1 MTRNWVGGTATVPST
16 AERAARFPVMD
27 HCRTIAGALGVAVAV
42 FLLSNPLTVVPDF
55 RDAWLWS
62 AAAVTLV
69 TLIGLTRMRRP
80 VVPWLVLSLV
90 GWSALSY
97 WWSISPSITRT
108 WLLFFVLVTVMAI
121 LVEAAVPIHGVA
133 AGIALGAAALGAV
146 SLWQARQALP
156 IFDVAW
162 SDPTYLDGVG
172 THRNILSYCA
182 VFGIAALLA
191 VVPGRWTA
199 WLAWAPVFVLLAVTT
214 LLTKSATGLVAVPVL
229 VLTTVALAHSQ
240 VVLRSPTFRWRLL
253 VAGAGV
259 IALILLVTGP
269 LLRALGRDA
278 TLSGR
283 IPLWE
288 ATIEVVRARP
298 LTGWG
303 VGAVWPHAWLP
314 APANPVADSISG
326 RIGFGAAHGHN
337 SFIDALAEVGI
348 IGVTLAVLCYG
359 SLLRQAFGRLAA
371 STEPGSA
378 DPGSADPGPELAA
391 VRLVVLLALALL
403 VCGLTEPVLQTPLG
417 WFLTVLIACAAAR
430 SALRTTGPWHPLR
443 TTKEFR

>member
-1 MTRNWVGGTATVPST
+1 
-16 AERAARFPVMD
+16 MD
-27 HCRTIAGALGVAVAV
+27 RTRTIAGALGVAVTV
-42 FLLSNPLTVVPDF
+42 FLLSNPLAVVPDF

-69 TLIGLTRMRRP
+69 TLVGLTRMRRP
-80 VVPWLVLSLV
+80 VVPLLVLSLV
-90 GWSALSY
+90 GWSASSY
-97 WWSISPSITRT
+97 WWSIAPSITRT
-108 WLLFFVLVTVMAI
+108 WVLFFVLIAVMAI
-121 LVEAAVPIHGVA
+121 LVEAAVPVHGMA

-191 VVPGRWTA
+191 ILPRRRTA
-199 WLAWAPVFVLLAVTT
+199 WVAWGSVFLLLAVTT
-214 LLTKSATGLVAVPVL
+214 LLTKSATGLVAVPTL
-229 VLTTVALAHSQ
+229 VLATVALAHSR
-240 VVLRSPTFRWRLL
+240 VVLRSPSSRSRLL
-253 VAGAGV
+253 VSGAGV
-259 IALILLVTGP
+259 ITFLLLTRP
-269 LLRALGRDA
+269 LLRALGRDS

-283 IPLWE
+283 VPLWE

-303 VGAVWPHAWLP
+303 VAAVWPHAWLP
-314 APANPVADSISG
+314 APPNPVADSISE

-337 SFIDALAEVGI
+337 SFVDALAEVGVV
-348 IGVTLAVLCYG
+348 GVTLAIMCYG
-359 SLLRQAFGRLAA
+359 LLLRQAFRRLAA
-371 STEPGSA
+371 DSETVSA
-378 DPGSADPGPELAA
+378 DPDHEQVG

-403 VCGLTEPVLQTPLG
+403 VCGVTEPVLQTPLG
-417 WFLTVLIACAAAR
+417 WLLTVVIACTAAR
-430 SALRTTGPWHPLR
+430 LAPPTSPP
-443 TTKEFR
+443 